1 MRICSRPKRKALFM
15 ALLLFFFLQEG
26 AMLTWAAGQER
37 EQEGSPQET
46 QSGQEAFLEGLDL
59 EQVQEAVNQLL
70 GEDTFSIRQLLEEA
84 LAGEEVFSWERIK
97 GLLGQILLQQLGGD
111 RQVLFQVVLLALVGA
126 LFSDLTGVFGSGQ
139 AQDMSFYLVYMLLL
153 AILATAFGKL
163 CQGLAENLQNFI
175 VFMQALMPSYFLAV
189 TAATGA
195 ATAMVFY
202 EMVLVVIFLIQMVL
216 LKAVLPGIQAYVVLE
231 LVNYLHKEDFLSKTG
246 ELLRTLIEWGLK
258 TCTGVIIGMQVL
270 QNMITPALDSLKR
283 DMLGK
288 TAAAIPGVGNAI
300 NGVTEVALG
309 TAVLIRNCLGVA
321 GILVLLVL
329 GLPPVI
335 QLAITAITY
344 KFLAALMQPVSDKR
358 MVGCIST
365 MGEGCRLL
373 LKVLLTVELLF
384 LITIAILSVS
394 FISH

>member
-1 MRICSRPKRKALFM
+1 MKAGSRLRKRVLLLALFF
-15 ALLLFFFLQEG
+15 LWLFLSFPNLQVVKGEELG
-26 AMLTWAAGQER
+26 LESGDEAGE
-37 EQEGSPQET
+37 EE
-46 QSGQEAFLEGLDL
+46 FLEGLDL
-59 EQVQEAVNQLL
+59 EEVQEAMNQLL
-70 GEDTFSIRQLLEEA
+70 GEDTFSIRQFLEEA
-84 LAGEEVFSWERIK
+84 LSGGEVFSWETIK
-97 GLLGQILLQQLGGD
+97 ELLGQLFLHQLGSD
-111 RQVLFQVVLLALVGA
+111 RQVLLQVVLLALAGA
-126 LFSDLTGVFGSGQ
+126 LFSNFTGVFGSGQ

-153 AILATAFGKL
+153 AILATSFGKL
-163 CQGLAENLQNFI
+163 SHGLAGDLQNFI

-202 EMVLVVIFLIQMVL
+202 EMVLAVIFLIQMVL

-246 ELLRTLIEWGLK
+246 DLIRTLVEWALK

-270 QNMITPALDSLKR
+270 QNMISPAVDSLKR

-335 QLAITAITY
+335 QLAITALTY

-384 LITIAILSVS
+384 LITIAVLSVS
-394 FISH
+394 FISR

>member
-1 MRICSRPKRKALFM
+1 MKAGSRPRKRVLLPALFF
-15 ALLLFFFLQEG
+15 LCLFLSFPNLQVVKGEELG
-26 AMLTWAAGQER
+26 LESGDEAGE
-37 EQEGSPQET
+37 EE
-46 QSGQEAFLEGLDL
+46 FLEGLDL
-59 EQVQEAVNQLL
+59 EEVQEAMNQLL
-70 GEDTFSIRQLLEEA
+70 GEDTFSIRQFLEEA
-84 LAGEEVFSWERIK
+84 LSGGEVFSWETIK
-97 GLLGQILLQQLGGD
+97 ELLGQLFLHQLGSD
-111 RQVLFQVVLLALVGA
+111 RQVLLQVVLLALAGA
-126 LFSDLTGVFGSGQ
+126 LFSNFTGAFGSGQ

-153 AILATAFGKL
+153 AILATSFGKL
-163 CQGLAENLQNFI
+163 SHGLAGDLQNFI

-202 EMVLVVIFLIQMVL
+202 EMVLAVIFLIQMVL

-246 ELLRTLIEWGLK
+246 DLIRTLVEWALK

-270 QNMITPALDSLKR
+270 QNMISPAVDSLKR

-335 QLAITAITY
+335 QLAITALTY

-384 LITIAILSVS
+384 LITIAVLSVS
-394 FISH
+394 FISR

>member
-1 MRICSRPKRKALFM
+1 MKAVSRPRKRVLLLALFF
-15 ALLLFFFLQEG
+15 LWLFLSFPNPQVVKGEELGLESG
-26 AMLTWAAGQER
+26 DEAGE
-37 EQEGSPQET
+37 EE
-46 QSGQEAFLEGLDL
+46 FLEGLDL
-59 EQVQEAVNQLL
+59 EEVQEAMNQLL
-70 GEDTFSIRQLLEEA
+70 GEDTFSIRQFLEEA
-84 LAGEEVFSWERIK
+84 LSGGEVFSWETIK
-97 GLLGQILLQQLGGD
+97 ELLGQLFLHQLGSD
-111 RQVLFQVVLLALVGA
+111 RQVLLQVVLLALAGA
-126 LFSDLTGVFGSGQ
+126 LFSNFTGAFGSGQ

-153 AILATAFGKL
+153 AILATSFGKL
-163 CQGLAENLQNFI
+163 SHGLAGDLQNFI

-189 TAATGA
+189 TATTGA

-202 EMVLVVIFLIQMVL
+202 EMVLAVIFLIQMVL

-246 ELLRTLIEWGLK
+246 DLIRTLVEWALK

-270 QNMITPALDSLKR
+270 QNMISPAVDSLKR

-335 QLAITAITY
+335 QLAITALTY

-384 LITIAILSVS
+384 LITIAVLSVS
-394 FISH
+394 FISR

>member
-15 ALLLFFFLQEG
+15 ALLFFFFLQEG

>member
-1 MRICSRPKRKALFM
+1 MY
-15 ALLLFFFLQEG
+15 
-26 AMLTWAAGQER
+26 
-37 EQEGSPQET
+37 
-46 QSGQEAFLEGLDL
+46 
-59 EQVQEAVNQLL
+59 
-70 GEDTFSIRQLLEEA
+70 
-84 LAGEEVFSWERIK
+84 GEEKRLSTFPVH
-97 GLLGQILLQQLGGD
+97 
-111 RQVLFQVVLLALVGA
+111 
-126 LFSDLTGVFGSGQ
+126 
-139 AQDMSFYLVYMLLL
+139 
-153 AILATAFGKL
+153 
-163 CQGLAENLQNFI
+163 
-175 VFMQALMPSYFLAV
+175 
-189 TAATGA
+189 
-195 ATAMVFY
+195 
-202 EMVLVVIFLIQMVL
+202 FLIQMVL

-246 ELLRTLIEWGLK
+246 DLIRTLVEWALK

-270 QNMITPALDSLKR
+270 QNMISPAVDSLKR

-335 QLAITAITY
+335 QLAITALTY

-384 LITIAILSVS
+384 LITIAVLSVS
-394 FISH
+394 FISR